1 MASRREARVWDKRDR
16 AAGPGTEAQEILW
29 PRWGRWCRL
38 ENSLDRAGL
47 MIVRD
52 RSWGRAGGAE
62 QVVC

>member
-16 AAGPGTEAQEILW
+16 VAGPGMEAQETVW

-38 ENSLDRAGL
+38 ESSLDRAGL

-52 RSWGRAGGAE
+52 RSWGSWGAE